1 MQERVKAELEKFEEG
16 YDCSH
21 AILNAYADLFEF
33 DEHSME
39 AIRKPCAP
47 MLGRSTTVC
56 GAVAGA
62 LKALSQKLREER
74 ESGNSTERKS
84 ELIRE
89 FRQRFEAI
97 HGSVSCT
104 DLLGVDLS
112 ELDGQTTAMDKDLFH
127 TRCVEFITDSAL
139 ILEDL
144 IGLKPRA

>member
-1 MQERVKAELEKFEEG
+1 MEERVKAALDKFEEG

-21 AILNAYADLFEF
+21 AILNAYADIFEF
-33 DEHSME
+33 DEQSME
-39 AIRKPCAP
+39 TIRKPCAP
-47 MLGRSTTVC
+47 MFGRPTAVC

-89 FRQRFEAI
+89 FRERFEKL

-104 DLLGVDLS
+104 ELLGVDLS
-112 ELDGQTTAMDKDLFH
+112 EPDGQATALDKDLFH
-127 TRCVEFITDSAL
+127 EKCVQFITDSAL

-144 IGLKPRA
+144 IGLKRKA